1 MTTRLKTAAR
11 FRNTADRTCDALL
24 LEANDLD
31 EAIEAARR
39 GERWAITVV
48 YRAINPHLLRFLRH
62 QASPVAEDLASETW
76 LSISSMLPSFTGT
89 TSEFRALV
97 FTIARRRVIDH
108 YRRIGRRPTQVRLDE
123 IEPRFAAVDF
133 SEGVIDRLTTQEAIE
148 ALVAMLPPK
157 QAEVILLRVVA
168 DLSADQIA
176 QITGRTAGAVRIL
189 QHRALAR
196 LMKAFPPEA

>member
-1 MTTRLKTAAR
+1 MTRVKAAAR
-11 FRNTADRTCDALL
+11 LRNTAGLTCDALL

-31 EAIEAARR
+31 EALEAARR
-39 GERWAITVV
+39 GERWAITVI
-48 YRAINPHLLRFLRH
+48 YRAINPHLLRFLAH

-97 FTIARRRVIDH
+97 FTIARRRVIDY
-108 YRRIGRRPTQVRLDE
+108 YRRIGRRPAQARLNE
-123 IEPRFAAVDF
+123 IEPRFVTADF
-133 SEGVIDRLTTQEAIE
+133 SEAVVDRLTTEAAIE
-148 ALVAMLPPK
+148 ALVGMLPPK

-168 DLSADQIA
+168 DLSAEQIA

-196 LMKAFPPEA
+196 ILKALPPEA